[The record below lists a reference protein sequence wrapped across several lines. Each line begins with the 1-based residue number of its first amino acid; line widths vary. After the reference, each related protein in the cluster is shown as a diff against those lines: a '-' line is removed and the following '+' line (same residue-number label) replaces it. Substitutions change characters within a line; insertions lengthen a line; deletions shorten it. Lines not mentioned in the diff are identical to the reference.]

1 MMGSQISFTPNDEIL
16 RLLQKT
22 IEISRQTTDATG
34 TVQLIQDIELMAR
47 LGYPTQALGHLQ
59 ELSTEFEDSTCQAI
73 VANVA
78 EQLVVRRDMQRVL
91 EFLQTIDKAPTW
103 KDAVLMDCVQI
114 CLRHQQ
120 IDEAVRLITMVQ
132 DQRVRDRA
140 CFYIAVT
147 YARMGQGEEGLQLVR
162 DFQVEL
168 TPELGQHMLQ
178 ASMHGRHY
186 DWFLQHLEPLAEDKD
201 RSLQRAL
208 GWAADHGDFEF
219 VLQVMQSRFQPGS
232 QQMELAFRTLA
243 GQCDSA
249 SALDRARR
257 LAPEFAGHPRL
268 AFGMAVGYARA
279 GQLETAFAMASQ
291 AAKEISAVDRDYSPR
306 DTRFLATSLRTKEQK
321 GERTAAR
328 SLLEELTP
336 SDLRASVKVQL
347 ARSLMQE
354 GQHAEARD
362 LAESLVEELA
372 GMERVNPSCAISAY
386 PLLAYYGFEAE
397 AREYL
402 DTQRLDVAI
411 PVIRYLLQHGKSDEC
426 RDLLRRL
433 RKVTVGASMDPDF
446 LREIAEHL
454 DGDTA
459 LALLRRIMDANPA
472 TPGAFDCITRR
483 YAELLAA
490 SVREGLIDFAR
501 PLRDLLERRYP
512 QYFTAPRSGTAGS
525 RQPSLMAF
533 HMWGE
538 MLREPCDTRQ
548 LGNLAHFFEEQPSRV
563 QDILQILARRGET
576 EQVLR
581 LLEQHAQRSE
591 QALSW
596 SPAATLPIYRSLVQA
611 GQFEEL
617 LLQARQHVV
626 PDLQAYETELLAMHR
641 AWQQDFPAAIHLAD
655 TISSPRNRRL
665 VLRYCIEC
673 MSQVPAGER

>member
-1 MMGSQISFTPNDEIL
+1 MDSFSVQSDVVTLGNRQYRGFPGSRQWLLIGNLGWLGCGNNDLDMQSQQKWRTTLQLVGWLAWMMGSQISFTPNDEIL

-249 SALDRARR
+249 SAWIAPDAWHPNLPGIPGWLLEWR
-257 LAPEFAGHPRL
+257 LAMPEPVNWKLH
-268 AFGMAVGYARA
+268 
-279 GQLETAFAMASQ
+279 
-291 AAKEISAVDRDYSPR
+291 
-306 DTRFLATSLRTKEQK
+306 LRW
-321 GERTAAR
+321 
-328 SLLEELTP
+328 
-336 SDLRASVKVQL
+336 
-347 ARSLMQE
+347 
-354 GQHAEARD
+354 
-362 LAESLVEELA
+362 
-372 GMERVNPSCAISAY
+372 
-386 PLLAYYGFEAE
+386 
-397 AREYL
+397 
-402 DTQRLDVAI
+402 
-411 PVIRYLLQHGKSDEC
+411 
-426 RDLLRRL
+426 L
-433 RKVTVGASMDPDF
+433 RKQQRKYRRWTATIARVT
-446 LREIAEHL
+446 
-454 DGDTA
+454 
-459 LALLRRIMDANPA
+459 PA
-472 TPGAFDCITRR
+472 FWQPHCG
-483 YAELLAA
+483 
-490 SVREGLIDFAR
+490 
-501 PLRDLLERRYP
+501 
-512 QYFTAPRSGTAGS
+512 PRSKKERE
-525 RQPSLMAF
+525 RQPD
-533 HMWGE
+533 
-538 MLREPCDTRQ
+538 PC
-548 LGNLAHFFEEQPSRV
+548 
-563 QDILQILARRGET
+563 
-576 EQVLR
+576 
-581 LLEQHAQRSE
+581 
-591 QALSW
+591 W
-596 SPAATLPIYRSLVQA
+596 
-611 GQFEEL
+611 
-617 LLQARQHVV
+617 
-626 PDLQAYETELLAMHR
+626 
-641 AWQQDFPAAIHLAD
+641 
-655 TISSPRNRRL
+655 RN
-665 VLRYCIEC
+665 
-673 MSQVPAGER
+673 